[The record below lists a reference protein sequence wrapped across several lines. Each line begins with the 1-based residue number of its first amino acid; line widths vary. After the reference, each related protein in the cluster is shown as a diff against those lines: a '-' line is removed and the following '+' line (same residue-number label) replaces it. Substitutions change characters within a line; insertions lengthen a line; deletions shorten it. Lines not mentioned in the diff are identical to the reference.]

1 MWVRFP
7 HSGEEQARQ
16 CSESSMCGMRN
27 TGPGGEEGPLVA
39 RKHPRGQ
46 KMYSGA
52 HRVPG
57 MSHLQL
63 PGPVHSV
70 ASPVPYSHG
79 INALKRYVGEAGA
92 GANAWVSQRNGIPLV
107 WAPHC
112 PFSRILYPGQASRGQ
127 LVICAQDSLWRVSA
141 EAGLMSEL
149 KPHTYS
155 LWGNNGRRQGIWDN
169 SGLVFLERRLLLHDP
184 QDPHLAPC
192 PKNLNTGVSGLQL
205 LIPCGKTT
213 DSEQN

>member
-1 MWVRFP
+1 MPITGTEIQVFLLETAINNRKAFCPSEALFVRNVQADINGTSSSGRERDIPAGQLQCQGAAEKGVKWTESGNTGMWVRFS

-70 ASPVPYSHG
+70 ASSVPYSHG

-92 GANAWVSQRNGIPLV
+92 GANAWVSQRSG
-107 WAPHC
+107 
-112 PFSRILYPGQASRGQ
+112 G
-127 LVICAQDSLWRVSA
+127 SL
-141 EAGLMSEL
+141 
-149 KPHTYS
+149 
-155 LWGNNGRRQGIWDN
+155 
-169 SGLVFLERRLLLHDP
+169 
-184 QDPHLAPC
+184 
-192 PKNLNTGVSGLQL
+192 
-205 LIPCGKTT
+205 
-213 DSEQN
+213 